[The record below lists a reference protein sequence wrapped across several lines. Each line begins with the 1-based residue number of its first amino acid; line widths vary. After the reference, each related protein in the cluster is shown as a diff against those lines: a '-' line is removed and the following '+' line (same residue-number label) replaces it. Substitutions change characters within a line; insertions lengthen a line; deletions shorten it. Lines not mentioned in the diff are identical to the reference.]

1 MSGVAFFVCGTPSNN
16 RGFELV
22 ELGPER
28 LPGSPESYLDKAP
41 PDAAE
46 CHRIESVVVDGQRYV
61 QCSRVLRIN
70 PNDAE
75 ANRGAYVAVGCL
87 LRERLAFHAVA
98 NCLDVVAELYGRV
111 SSALTP
117 DRSFPAG
124 YRLTDFA
131 HVGAPLEE
139 RAAYQCSPLL
149 VADVVAQALNGEG
162 SVDWSK
168 VKEVLLTP
176 AEMTAADVGRYQ
188 LYSRQGLLGSLASL
202 DLDRARAQQATQR
215 ATAASQALLALQQE
229 WAELEETAER
239 LLAKGAAFQHL
250 TLEMER
256 GVKRDVALEA
266 ARDAR
271 AEGQQGAATVDAGVG
286 SYGRAQYQGSTG
298 FRAASQRSRAG
309 HDARRRSYSQE
320 RHWVPRSGLMRLSAL
335 VVTGGL
341 VALLAIAAVQ
351 KWWPFPGQAVVA
363 ASPPAATED
372 QPSEQEQQQA
382 QEQEPK
388 LPDVVSER
396 AALDAP
402 PKQ

>member
-70 PNDAE
+70 PNDAD

-98 NCLDVVAELYGRV
+98 NCLDVVAEIYGRV
-111 SSALTP
+111 SSTLTQ

-124 YRLTDFA
+124 YRLADFT

-162 SVDWSK
+162 SIDWSK
-168 VKEVLLTP
+168 VKEVLLAP
-176 AEMTAADVGRYQ
+176 AEMTSADVGRYQ
-188 LYSRQGLLGSLASL
+188 LYSRQGVLGSLASL

-229 WAELEETAER
+229 WAALEETAQR

-256 GVKRDVALEA
+256 GVKRDVALDA

-271 AEGQQGAATVDAGVG
+271 VEGQRGAPVEAGLG
-286 SYGRAQYQGSTG
+286 PYGRAQHSASAG
-298 FRAASQRSRAG
+298 FRTAAQRGRTG
-309 HDARRRSYSQE
+309 YDARRRSSAHE
-320 RHWVPRSGLMRLSAL
+320 RHWVPRSGWTRVFAL
-335 VVTGGL
+335 VLTGAV
-341 VALLAIAAVQ
+341 VAVVAIFATQ
-351 KWWPFPGQAVVA
+351 KWWRPAEQAVVA
-363 ASPPAATED
+363 APPAAVIEPEH
-372 QPSEQEQQQA
+372 QPGVEEQK
-382 QEQEPK
+382 P
-388 LPDVVSER
+388 PDVVSER
-396 AALDAP
+396 AAIDA
-402 PKQ
+402 QLNQ

>member
-28 LPGSPESYLDKAP
+28 LPGSPETYLDKAP
-41 PDAAE
+41 PAAAE
-46 CHRIESVVVDGQRYV
+46 CHRIESVVVDGQRFV

-87 LRERLAFHAVA
+87 IRERLAFHAVA

-111 SSALTP
+111 ASALKP

-124 YRLTDFA
+124 YRLADFTHA
-131 HVGAPLEE
+131 GVPLEE
-139 RAAYQCSPLL
+139 RVACQCSPLV

-162 SVDWSK
+162 SIDWSK
-168 VKEVLLTP
+168 VKEVLLAP
-176 AEMTAADVGRYQ
+176 AEMSSVDVARYQ
-188 LYSRQGLLGSLASL
+188 LYSRQGVLGSLASL

-239 LLAKGAAFQHL
+239 LLAKGAAFQNL

-256 GVKRDVALEA
+256 GVKRDAALGG

-271 AEGQQGAATVDAGVG
+271 AEGQLGAPLLDAAGLA
-286 SYGRAQYQGSTG
+286 SHGRAQYQASTG
-298 FRAASQRSRAG
+298 PRAAALRGRSG
-309 HDARRRSYSQE
+309 LDARRRSSSQQ
-320 RHWVPRSGLMRLSAL
+320 RHWVPRSGWTRVAGL
-335 VVTGGL
+335 VLTGGI
-341 VALLAIAAVQ
+341 VAAAAILAVQ
-351 KWWPFPGQAVVA
+351 KWSRPTEQAVVA
-363 ASPPAATED
+363 APPPAVVEPEL
-372 QPSEQEQQQA
+372 QHGEQEQA
-382 QEQEPK
+382 EKPPES
-388 LPDVVSER
+388 DVARER
-396 AALDAP
+396 AALDALP
-402 PKQ
+402 NQ

>member
-117 DRSFPAG
+117 ERSFPAG
-124 YRLTDFA
+124 YRLADFT
-131 HVGAPLEE
+131 HVGAPLGE

-162 SVDWSK
+162 SIDWSK
-168 VKEVLLTP
+168 AKEVLLAP
-176 AEMTAADVGRYQ
+176 AEMTSVDVGRYQ
-188 LYSRQGLLGSLASL
+188 LYSRQGVLGSLASL

-256 GVKRDVALEA
+256 GVKRDVALDA
-266 ARDAR
+266 ARDTR
-271 AEGQQGAATVDAGVG
+271 AEGQRGAPVEAGGVG
-286 SYGRAQYQGSTG
+286 PYGHAQYQASAG
-298 FRAASQRSRAG
+298 FRTAVQRGRTG
-309 HDARRRSYSQE
+309 YEARRRSSPQE
-320 RHWVPRSGLMRLSAL
+320 RHWVPRSGWMRVLAL
-335 VVTGGL
+335 VFTGVF
-341 VALLAIAAVQ
+341 VAVAAIFATQ
-351 KWWPFPGQAVVA
+351 TWWRPAEEAVVA
-363 ASPPAATED
+363 APPANVVEPEP
-372 QPSEQEQQQA
+372 QPGVEEQK
-382 QEQEPK
+382 P
-388 LPDVVSER
+388 PDVASER
-396 AALDAP
+396 AALDAQP
-402 PKQ
+402 NQ